1 MKKIVVILCGGI
13 AAAAVVIMIWG
24 IIPDRHHHLT
34 VTFLDVG
41 QGDSILIETPSGQ
54 VILIDGGPD
63 RAVLAELGRSLP
75 VYERTIDLLVLTHGD
90 ADHVTGLVEVLHRYD
105 VQRVLYTGVEKRSVV
120 YETWLDAVNDEGAT
134 RIAARRGQVF
144 TLGETTVEV
153 LFPFSDLSGQAR
165 EPINDTSL
173 FLRVVYGETEYL
185 FTGDASIAIEQ
196 QLIEHAAHI
205 DADVLKVGH
214 HGSASSSSSAF
225 LERVSPQIA
234 VIQVGEG
241 NAFDHP
247 RQEVLDR
254 LRAVGSRVLRTDQ
267 VGKIVL
273 TSDGRRIMIDS
284 ERPLR

>member
-1 MKKIVVILCGGI
+1 M
-13 AAAAVVIMIWG
+13 ASAAAVIVVWG
-24 IIPDRHHHLT
+24 TVPDPSRMLT

-90 ADHVTGLVEVLHRYD
+90 ADHVTGLVEVLRRYD
-105 VQRVLYTGVEKRSVV
+105 VRRVLYTGVEKRSVV
-120 YETWLDAVNDEGAT
+120 YETWLDEVNDEGAT
-134 RIAARRGQVF
+134 LITARVGQVF
-144 TLGETTVEV
+144 TFDETTAEV
-153 LFPFSDLSGQAR
+153 LFPFSDLSGQLL
-165 EPINDTSL
+165 EPINDSSL
-173 FLRVVYGETEYL
+173 FLRVVYGEIEYL
-185 FTGDASIAIEQ
+185 FTGDASSVIEQ
-196 QLIEHAAHI
+196 QLVERNAQI

-214 HGSASSSSSAF
+214 HGSGSSSSSAF
-225 LERVSPQIA
+225 LKRVSPEFA

-254 LRAVGSRVLRTDQ
+254 LEAVGSRVLRTDRL
-267 VGKIVL
+267 GKIEL
-273 TSDGRRIMIDS
+273 TSDGRSIVIDS